1 MADPSIFLE
10 DNPEE
15 PVRPKARARSESLP
29 VLVIVVMIMELI
41 ACATKL
47 FGVLSAV
54 LIAVGIIPEQ
64 QAQLSREQLIAGAV
78 VNVLV
83 FLTALPAAI
92 GILRKRPWGLTLG
105 WIAAVVGAIGAVI
118 GGVISIQQIDK
129 LSNLPTGLPPDV
141 MRIIMLVV
149 TGVTQVLSLA
159 YIITHCMALVKYG
172 KWLADRQGPQGP
184 QGEDGDR

>member
-1 MADPSIFLE
+1 MAEPSIFLE
-10 DNPEE
+10 DDPEV

-47 FGVLSAV
+47 FGVLSGV
-54 LIAVGIIPEQ
+54 LIALGIIPEQ
-64 QAQLSREQLIAGAV
+64 QAQLSREQLILATV

-83 FLTALPAAI
+83 FLTAFPAAI
-92 GILRKRPWGLTLG
+92 GILRKRSWGLTLG

-149 TGVTQVLSLA
+149 TVVTQVLTLA
-159 YIITHCMALVKYG
+159 YIVTHCVALVKFG
-172 KWLADRQGPQGP
+172 KWLAERQGPPGSE
-184 QGEDGDR
+184 G